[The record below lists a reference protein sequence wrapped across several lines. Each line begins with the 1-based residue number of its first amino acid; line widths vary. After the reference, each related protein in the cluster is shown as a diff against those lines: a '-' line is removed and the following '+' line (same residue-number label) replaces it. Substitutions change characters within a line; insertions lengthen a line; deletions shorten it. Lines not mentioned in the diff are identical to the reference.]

1 MADMSLE
8 STLEK
13 VDNSRVLY
21 VCILFH
27 GNDASHSVYR
37 IKVGDLLVSNW
48 EDFSRVADLGGEN
61 LPHWMNSAMFG
72 SKILVASG
80 FKASGLEVEF
90 SKVIFSFDPF
100 DPANGFENQDNAAVK
115 NFTAG
120 KSNPI
125 LVEVKGKLYALAGLP
140 FEPFDNL
147 PKLSFE
153 VYDPACSLPSAGD
166 RSNIIL
172 RVPRSNHKEQ
182 GKFKDNIIK

>member
-1 MADMSLE
+1 MVDMSLE

-13 VDNSRVLY
+13 VDRSRVLY
-21 VCILFH
+21 VCISFH
-27 GNDASHSVYR
+27 GNDASLSVYR

-48 EDFSRVADLGGEN
+48 EALFRVADLGGEN

-72 SKILVASG
+72 SKIWVASG

-100 DPANGFENQDNAAVK
+100 NPANGFENQGNAVVK
-115 NFTAG
+115 NSTVG
-120 KSNPI
+120 KSNLI

-147 PKLSFE
+147 PKPSFE
-153 VYDPACSLPSAGD
+153 VYDPA
-166 RSNIIL
+166 I
-172 RVPRSNHKEQ
+172 
-182 GKFKDNIIK
+182 